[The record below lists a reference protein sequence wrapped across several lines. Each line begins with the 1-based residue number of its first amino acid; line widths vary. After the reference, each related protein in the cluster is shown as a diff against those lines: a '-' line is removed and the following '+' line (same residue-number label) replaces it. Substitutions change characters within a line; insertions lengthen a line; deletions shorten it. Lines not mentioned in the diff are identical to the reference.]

1 MAAISDKI
9 FGGNKKMRGAR
20 CERRESFAVS
30 FSSEQLFVCKINYIS
45 MSHIDVEKGLLWKR
59 SNPDLLQND

>member
-1 MAAISDKI
+1 
-9 FGGNKKMRGAR
+9 MRGAR
-20 CERRESFAVS
+20 CECRESFGVS
-30 FSSEQLFVCKINYIS
+30 FSSERLFVCEINYIS